1 MQVFV
6 IITNVGIK
14 INAGVNVKNWL
25 INAVAIKDLFGILEI
40 VNVNVIN
47 HLILENIYIK
57 KNLKCR
63 KKLVDK
69 LVEEGTQSID
79 KNEMIH
85 NDTLNDNKNICG
97 SDTVYI
103 VLFSVFLIISIVT
116 SSLFIFIDTQKMKSL
131 LLSTIAV
138 KQ

>member
-25 INAVAIKDLFGILEI
+25 INVVAIKDLFGILEI